1 MQQACVMKYRLETSC
16 ETGVMNCT
24 YFFFVFPSHT
34 DFFKAYTWSRVFF
47 KHHHSSTS
55 FSANL
60 PWFVFFICVF
70 GCLTS
75 VLSHKMVA
83 QNSLAEL
90 VNCREEKPALFL
102 VGIKRRL
109 AGYVCAEL
117 LCPRFYILGSN
128 QSCQVIFVILK
139 I

>member
-1 MQQACVMKYRLETSC
+1 
-16 ETGVMNCT
+16 
-24 YFFFVFPSHT
+24 
-34 DFFKAYTWSRVFF
+34 
-47 KHHHSSTS
+47 
-55 FSANL
+55 
-60 PWFVFFICVF
+60 
-70 GCLTS
+70 
-75 VLSHKMVA
+75 MVA

-102 VGIKRRL
+102 VGINRRL

>member
-1 MQQACVMKYRLETSC
+1 LYI
-16 ETGVMNCT
+16 
-24 YFFFVFPSHT
+24 FFFLFFLPTETFSKLILGLECFSNITIPAPPFLPISPDSVFL
-34 DFFKAYTWSRVFF
+34 YVC
-47 KHHHSSTS
+47 
-55 FSANL
+55 L
-60 PWFVFFICVF
+60 

-75 VLSHKMVA
+75 VLFHKMVA